1 MIVGKQKALTS
12 LKNLV
17 ILVSASGRGELVS
30 RSGTNSGIHCLSFSE
45 YLFVWTKVF
54 NAMATNERLLE
65 KTKRTG
71 SDTHT

>member
-1 MIVGKQKALTS
+1 MIVGKQRVPTS

-30 RSGTNSGIHCLSFSE
+30 RSGTNSSIHHLSFSE

-54 NAMATNERLLE
+54 NAMATDKHLLE
-65 KTKRTG
+65 KTKRIG